1 MNLAEVLPG
10 VNASLNATSACALF
24 VGYWAIRTRRL
35 SLHWKCMAAAFAA
48 SSLFLVGYL
57 TRYALTGIHH
67 YAGPGRGFY
76 LVLLGTHTLLAALAF
91 GLWRRQR
98 FYLVLLGTHTL
109 FAALALPLILRTMWL
124 SAVRRSYAAH
134 RRIAVWTFPVWA
146 YVSVTG
152 VLVYIMLYRL

>member
-1 MNLAEVLPG
+1 MTLAEVLPG

-24 VGYWAIRTRRL
+24 AGYWAIRTRRP

-76 LVLLGTHTLLAALAF
+76 LVLLGTHTLLAA
-91 GLWRRQR
+91 
-98 FYLVLLGTHTL
+98 V
-109 FAALALPLILRTMWL
+109 ALPLILRTMWL

>member
-1 MNLAEVLPG
+1 VTLAEALPG

-24 VGYWAIRTRRL
+24 AGYWAVRTRRL

-57 TRYALTGIHH
+57 TRYALTGVHH

-76 LVLLGTHTLLAALAF
+76 LVLLGTHTLL
-91 GLWRRQR
+91 
-98 FYLVLLGTHTL
+98 
-109 FAALALPLILRTMWL
+109 AALALPLILRTMWL

-134 RRIAVWTFPVWA
+134 RRIAVWTFPGWA
-146 YVSVTG
+146 YASVTG

>member
-1 MNLAEVLPG
+1 VTLAEALPG
-10 VNASLNATSACALF
+10 VNASLNAASACALF
-24 VGYWAIRTRRL
+24 AGYWAIRTRRL
-35 SLHWKCMAAAFAA
+35 SLHWKCMATAFAA

-76 LVLLGTHTLLAALAF
+76 LVLLGTHTLLAALA
-91 GLWRRQR
+91 
-98 FYLVLLGTHTL
+98 
-109 FAALALPLILRTMWL
+109 LPLILRTMWL
-124 SAVRRSYAAH
+124 SAVRRRYAAH

-152 VLVYIMLYRL
+152 VLVYVMLYRL

>member
-1 MNLAEVLPG
+1 VTLAEALPG

-24 VGYWAIRTRRL
+24 AGYWAIRTRRL

-57 TRYALTGIHH
+57 TRYALTGVHH

-76 LVLLGTHTLLAALAF
+76 LVLLGTHTLL
-91 GLWRRQR
+91 
-98 FYLVLLGTHTL
+98 
-109 FAALALPLILRTMWL
+109 AALALPLILRTMWL